1 MENKFEELPSISSEK
16 LPLSSPCAFDPQ
28 LDPLLEIE
36 EKPKVESLLNPKTR
50 DETDGNAIGLAT
62 IALTEILKEIEPKS
76 PTSKKP
82 SAELDTAEESSSPQS
97 KIRMYVT
104 IVFKWIKILI
114 WVIILV
120 LVLRGVLF
128 GSSSSQQNPIDEL
141 NSLSS
146 LQNDKKSDMELNGQ
160 DFLRENQ
167 RTGSKANTEK
177 VSKSETLLDPEKLM
191 NILEALKKFDP
202 VILQGVN
209 AMDLGGNN
217 SYLARQAKYKKSGS
231 SFPRVLKNISLN

>member
-1 MENKFEELPSISSEK
+1 
-16 LPLSSPCAFDPQ
+16 
-28 LDPLLEIE
+28 
-36 EKPKVESLLNPKTR
+36 
-50 DETDGNAIGLAT
+50 
-62 IALTEILKEIEPKS
+62 
-76 PTSKKP
+76 
-82 SAELDTAEESSSPQS
+82 
-97 KIRMYVT
+97 MYVT

-231 SFPRVLKNISLN
+231 SFPRVLKNLSQLNQQ